1 MLAKVRI
8 RPKGMAADMA
18 AAGCLAVA
26 ADTLCQKVIEERE
39 RIDWRRAGALAHTA
53 AFGAAVVP
61 HGSRKSSPHA
71 RARYRRPRRLQRPV
85 RRRIPA
91 CALPVLL
98 PRRLCGRDAHGG
110 LQRAPL
116 HGVSAARP
124 GLRGR
129 RQPPLRLAIHP
140 CLLCVRRHDAGPDP
154 RRGVARLSRSSPL
167 SAPLPAAAPAL
178 TAPALTAPAL
188 PGKALALLQGEWWP
202 TYTSCTAFWIPFM
215 AANFRMVAPARR
227 VQAMAVANMFWN
239 VVIDYLAHRQLHAP
253 PSPERPAL
261 LFRTEQPKTV
271 VWPLC

>member
-8 RPKGMAADMA
+8 RPTGMAADMA

-39 RIDWRRAGALAHTA
+39 RIDWRRAGALAAFNGLYVGGFLHVLYQCYSPVVSAVATRMAASSALRSTA
-53 AFGAAVVP
+53 SPQHALGCAVVDNL
-61 HGSRKSSPHA
+61 HCGSL
-71 RARYRRPRRLQRPV
+71 Y
-85 RRRIPA
+85 IPA
-91 CALPVLL
+91 FFA
-98 PRRLCGRDAHGG
+98 
-110 LQRAPL
+110 
-116 HGVSAARP
+116 
-124 GLRGR
+124 
-129 RQPPLRLAIHP
+129 
-140 CLLCVRRHDAGPDP
+140 CVGTMQ
-154 RRGVARLSRSSPL
+154 GQTL
-167 SAPLPAAAPAL
+167 
-178 TAPALTAPAL
+178 
-188 PGKALALLQGEWWP
+188 GEALALLQGEWWP

-253 PSPERPAL
+253 PSPDRPAL